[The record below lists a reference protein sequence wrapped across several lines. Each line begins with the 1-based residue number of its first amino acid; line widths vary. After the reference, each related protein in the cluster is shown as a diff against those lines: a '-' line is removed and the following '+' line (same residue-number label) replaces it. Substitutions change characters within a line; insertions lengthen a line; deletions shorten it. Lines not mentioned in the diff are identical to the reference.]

1 MTNNYVKIGNYRIEI
16 TYFFLDEHNYLHAV
30 CANTV
35 PQEIKSV
42 SKNKVQVQEL
52 PISLTQAIISFI
64 EKRKQ
69 QFPNFP
75 VVQNAKFED
84 AVVEINK
91 LLKKGIAHKDIE
103 EVLKEAED
111 NDFWCRNLMTLT
123 QINKK
128 CKSGLTKY
136 EHIWLM
142 VISNKSK
149 QQQKPKTDYN
159 ELR

>member
-1 MTNNYVKIGNYRIEI
+1 
-16 TYFFLDEHNYLHAV
+16 LHAV

-35 PQEIKSV
+35 PQEIKTI

-149 QQQKPKTDYN
+149 PYQKPKTDYN
-159 ELR
+159 ELV